1 MKLGLLAM
9 AGAVFIAGMPLAGYQ
24 AKQPKVKS
32 KKEQEALMQVQTA
45 AQSGNPAA
53 ELTAINN
60 VLENFAD
67 TEFKPQ
73 LLTMAMG
80 AAQQSGDEAQVTT
93 WAERIIANDPND
105 IVARVTVAETTAAH
119 IRENDLDKADNVK
132 KVNELAHKSLDLIQ
146 AGGSAPPGIPDDK
159 WPDFKKE
166 LTARAWASM
175 AQAASIDKK
184 SADAVA
190 DYKHALDAFPS
201 SVVTARLAKAY
212 VENKQYDDAIAS
224 ADKAMAMADATAP
237 VKTFAQAQK
246 DAATKLK
253 GAK

>member
-1 MKLGLLAM
+1 MRLGLVATVVLSA
-9 AGAVFIAGMPLAGYQ
+9 ALPLAAYQ

-45 AQSGNPAA
+45 AQSGNAAA
-53 ELTAINN
+53 ELKAIND

-80 AAQQSGDEAQVTT
+80 AAQATNDPVQVAT
-93 WAERIIANDPND
+93 WAERVMESDPND
-105 IVARVTVAETTAAH
+105 VVARVTLAETTAQQ

-132 KVNELAHKSLDLIQ
+132 KVNELSHKAIDLLKS
-146 AGGSAPPGIPDDK
+146 GGSVPAGIPEDK

-166 LTARAWASM
+166 LGSRAWA
-175 AQAASIDKK
+175 AIGQADDVNKQYPDEVTA
-184 SADAVA
+184 
-190 DYKHALDAFPS
+190 YKNALDIFPS
-201 SVVTARLAKAY
+201 SIVTARLSKAY
-212 VENKQYDDAIAS
+212 VNNKQYDDAIAT
-224 ADKAMAMADATAP
+224 ADKAMAMPDASP
-237 VKTFAQAQK
+237 QVKNFAQAQK
-246 DAATKLK
+246 DNATKLK